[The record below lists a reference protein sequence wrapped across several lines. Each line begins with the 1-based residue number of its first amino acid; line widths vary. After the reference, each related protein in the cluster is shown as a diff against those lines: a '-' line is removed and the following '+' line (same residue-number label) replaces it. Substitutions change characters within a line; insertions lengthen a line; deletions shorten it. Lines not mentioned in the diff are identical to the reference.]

1 MDFHINK
8 KLVTTFPVGVTHE
21 KLIGLMSK
29 YSYSM
34 VILG

>member
-1 MDFHINK
+1 MDLHIDK
-8 KLVTTFPVGVTHE
+8 KIVTTFPVGVAHE